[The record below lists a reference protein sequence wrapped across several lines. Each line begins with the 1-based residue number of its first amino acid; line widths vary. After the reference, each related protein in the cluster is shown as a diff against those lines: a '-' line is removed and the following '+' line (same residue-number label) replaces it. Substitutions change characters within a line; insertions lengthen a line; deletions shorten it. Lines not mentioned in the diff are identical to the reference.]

1 MRLIAKLDFYV
12 IEQVAK
18 LLRFQ
23 MENQRSL
30 VRMAKDL
37 GVHTLAEG
45 VETSSPKPNA
55 RCIGTRNI
63 RANKIEHWQA
73 GPV

>member
-1 MRLIAKLDFYV
+1 
-12 IEQVAK
+12 
-18 LLRFQ
+18 

-30 VRMAKDL
+30 VRMAKV

-73 GPV
+73 GLV

>member
-1 MRLIAKLDFYV
+1 
-12 IEQVAK
+12 
-18 LLRFQ
+18 